1 MKQIFLVRTK
11 YKKIEKFLID
21 NVIKVN
27 LLFNIKYIIYCIIK
41 IILIFIYPIFHCLK
55 NYILF
60 F

>member
-27 LLFNIKYIIYCIIK
+27 LFNIIYI
-41 IILIFIYPIFHCLK
+41 
-55 NYILF
+55 
-60 F
+60 